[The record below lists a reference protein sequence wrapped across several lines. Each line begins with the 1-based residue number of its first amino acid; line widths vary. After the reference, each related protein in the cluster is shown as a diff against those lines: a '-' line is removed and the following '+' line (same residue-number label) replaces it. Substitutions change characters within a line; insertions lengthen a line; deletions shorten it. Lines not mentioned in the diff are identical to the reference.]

1 MQFYDFALGRKHF
14 EVQKKQNKA
23 KQKQTDKKKVE
34 QHILCLSAG
43 N

>member
-1 MQFYDFALGRKHF
+1 MTLLGRKQF
-14 EVQKKQNKA
+14 EVQKKAKQNKNR
-23 KQKQTDKKKVE
+23 QKTVE